1 MRLSPE
7 EKKALKKALRD
18 FKGEIYLFG
27 SRLRED
33 LRGGDID
40 LLLFPAKPVDPV
52 KLRLEVKARFFLE
65 CEEDIDVVV
74 YKDDDPFCREILK
87 NARRINLEEL

>member
-1 MRLSPE
+1 MRLSSE
-7 EKKALKKALRD
+7 EKRALKKALRD
-18 FKGEIYLFG
+18 FEGEVYLFG
-27 SRLRED
+27 SRLREA

-40 LLLFPAKPVDPV
+40 LLLFPTKPVDPV

-87 NARRINLEEL
+87 NAKRINLEEL